1 VQNYNIFKDDITR
14 LHHMLDAAQEAV
26 AFAQNY
32 SRIEL
37 DTNRMLNISMVHL
50 LEIIGEAARSISSE
64 CREIHSEVPW
74 KKMIGMRD
82 RLIHGYFD
90 INLDIVWE
98 TVTEDL
104 PPLIVQIE
112 SILKL
117 YGK

>member
-1 VQNYNIFKDDITR
+1 MQNYNIFKDDITR
-14 LHHMLDAAQEAV
+14 LRHILDAAREAV
-26 AFAQNY
+26 LFAQNH

-37 DTNRMLNISMVHL
+37 DTNRMLNLSMVHL

-64 CREIHSEVPW
+64 FREKHADVPW

-112 SILKL
+112 RILTL
-117 YGK
+117 

>member
-1 VQNYNIFKDDITR
+1 VQNYNISKDDITR
-14 LHHMLDAAQEAV
+14 LHHILDAAREVV
-26 AFAQNY
+26 AFAQDH
-32 SRIEL
+32 SRVEL
-37 DTNRMLNISMVHL
+37 NTNRMLNISMVHL

-64 CREIHSEVPW
+64 CRETHVDVPW

-112 SILKL
+112 RILKL
-117 YGK
+117 